1 MTEDKILAFL
11 NLNKDKQIDK
21 SLMKCLFWSDFSFT
35 VAIIIFGLLLHIFQ
49 FLFLDYVFLC
59 GSFVSII
66 FFAMWLKL
74 AKNAASEISFSTYV
88 VLISTLKLFYGYLCF
103 SNMEKIE
110 YGYPRFTYFHLIA
123 LLVFVSLGFHIC
135 WRFYKI
141 FQYSKT
147 HTIKQVRK
155 YIEKKNGKFLWIP
168 LFIGS
173 PMLLVKLLK
182 GKMIDMRLGIGFCFL
197 VLACVWLF
205 FFLMSIPKYVVMKK
219 YKVANILS
227 VKVNQGE

>member
-11 NLNKDKQIDK
+11 NLNKDKKIDK
-21 SLMKCLFWSDFSFT
+21 SLMKIAFWFDFSCT
-35 VAIIIFGLLLHIFQ
+35 VAIIIFGLLLNIFK

-66 FFAMWLKL
+66 FFAIWLKL
-74 AKNAASEISFSTYV
+74 AQNAASEISFSTYV
-88 VLISTLKLFYGYLCF
+88 IFISTLKLFYGYLCF

-110 YGYPRFTYFHLIA
+110 YGYPRFTYFHLLAI
-123 LLVFVSLGFHIC
+123 LVFVSLGFHIC

-141 FQYSKT
+141 FQYSKN

-155 YIEKKNGKFLWIP
+155 YIEKKNGNFLWIP

-173 PMLLVKLLK
+173 PMLLVRLLK

-197 VLACVWLF
+197 VLACIWLF
-205 FFLMSIPKYVVMKK
+205 LFLMLIPKYVVIKK
-219 YKVANILS
+219 YKVANFLS
-227 VKVNQGE
+227 EQSRDG